1 MSEVISF
8 RLDPNNPREAG
19 TLQILARCQEQGY
32 SVRQVLTEALL
43 KYDQAGMEQVLQL
56 QMDEILT
63 RLNEVRDQLEHIHVS
78 GVQRT
83 HQSEETQA
91 VLSNAFVL
99 SVKSAAKPGI
109 TLET

>member
-8 RLDPNNPREAG
+8 RLDPNNSREADA
-19 TLQILARCQEQGY
+19 LQILARCQEQGY
-32 SVRQVLTEALL
+32 SVRHVLTEALL
-43 KYDQAGMEQVLQL
+43 KFDQAGMEQVLQL
-56 QMDEILT
+56 QMDEILSG
-63 RLNEVRDQLEHIHVS
+63 LNGVRDRLDRIQAS

-83 HQSEETQA
+83 HPSEEKQA

>member
-8 RLDPNNPREAG
+8 RLDANNRREADA
-19 TLQILARCQEQGY
+19 LQILARCQEQGY

-43 KYDQAGMEQVLQL
+43 KFDQAGIEQVVQL

-63 RLNEVRDQLEHIHVS
+63 RLNQVRDQLDHIQAS
-78 GVQRT
+78 GIQRT
-83 HQSEETQA
+83 HESEEEQA